1 MSKIH
6 NYDDFLNEEFF
17 KKIWGRKKNKPNK
30 SSIDLCIEELIT
42 FLNENGIFTWDDFIY
57 SNKTDK
63 YIIDKLI
70 DSYAKNMAELQEI
83 RFRLKLEL
91 CNRPQLKEL
100 LKELEQN
107 EEYEKCA
114 QVLKTINMK

>member
-17 KKIWGRKKNKPNK
+17 KKIWGRNKNKPNK
-30 SSIDLCIEELIT
+30 SNIDLCIEELIT

-70 DSYAKNMAELQEI
+70 DSYAKNMADLQEI

-114 QVLKTINMK
+114 QVLKTINTK

>member
-17 KKIWGRKKNKPNK
+17 KKIFGKKKVKQTK
-30 SSIDLCIEELIT
+30 SHIETCVDELIK
-42 FLNENGIFTWDDFIY
+42 FLNDNNIFTWDDFMY

-70 DSYAKNMAELQEI
+70 DGYAKNMKDLQEI
-83 RFRLKLEL
+83 RFKLKLEL

-100 LKELEQN
+100 IKELEAN
-107 EEYEKCA
+107 EEYEKCSE
-114 QVLKTINMK
+114 VLKKMNEK

>member
-17 KKIWGRKKNKPNK
+17 KKIWGKKKNKPNK

>member
-17 KKIWGRKKNKPNK
+17 KKIFGKKKVKQTK
-30 SSIDLCIEELIT
+30 SHIETCVDELIK
-42 FLNENGIFTWDDFIY
+42 FLNDNNIFTWDDFIY

-70 DSYAKNMAELQEI
+70 DGYAKNMKDLQEI
-83 RFRLKLEL
+83 RFKLKLEL

-100 LKELEQN
+100 IKELEAN
-107 EEYEKCA
+107 EEYEKCSE
-114 QVLKTINMK
+114 VLKKMNEK